1 MEHAMQIYKNRFL
14 KRIMSFVK
22 NTQEEGAIIARYA
35 SRGWCDSTERALS
48 NELMRRHTF
57 RL

>member
-1 MEHAMQIYKNRFL
+1 MQIYKNRFL

-22 NTQEEGAIIARYA
+22 NTQEEGSIIARYA

-57 RL
+57 KL